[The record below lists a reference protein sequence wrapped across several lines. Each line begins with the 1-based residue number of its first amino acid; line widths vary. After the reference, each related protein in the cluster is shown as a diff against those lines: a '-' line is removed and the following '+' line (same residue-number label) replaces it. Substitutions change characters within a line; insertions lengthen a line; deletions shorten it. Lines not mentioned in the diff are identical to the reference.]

1 MNESSP
7 LKLDLTSDPGQLSR
21 VRETLRGW
29 CLAHRWPE
37 PPIADLVLA
46 LDEALT
52 NVIRHGYDG
61 AGDKRI
67 LVHIREVHDPGAG
80 EGIEIEV
87 RDFGKQVDLD
97 SIRGRDLDQPRPG
110 GLGVHIIRA
119 MMDVA
124 EYTHAD
130 GGGMRLVMRKYKS
143 APERPESPKTGTS

>member
-1 MNESSP
+1 MSEASP
-7 LKLDLTSDPGQLSR
+7 LELELISDAGQLSR
-21 VRETLRGW
+21 VRGTLRDW
-29 CLAHRWPE
+29 CLAHGWPE
-37 PPIADLVLA
+37 PVIADMVLA

-67 LVHIREVHDPGAG
+67 LIRVREVRDPGAG

-97 SIRGRDLDQPRPG
+97 SIRGRDLNKPRPG
-110 GLGVHIIRA
+110 GLGVHIIHA
-119 MMDVA
+119 MMDLA

-143 APERPESPKTGTS
+143 TPEQPESPNTGTS